1 MKNFKKNKDNENK
14 INKINE
20 DIKLMNEFCKE
31 ETNKIKSDFIILN
44 EKLNLSAENENTC
57 INETNEILKILEQF
71 LVNSNKI
78 KLFRWSN

>member
-44 EKLNLSAENENTC
+44 EKLNLIVENENTC
-57 INETNEILKILEQF
+57 INETNEILKILEHFQ
-71 LVNSNKI
+71 LIKI
-78 KLFRWSN
+78 R